1 MLLACTKQHSCS
13 PTAQPLNSFTSSGRL
28 VVLGDWEFRR
38 ALVNVAGAPG
48 VLLPARALQCPS
60 WTPSWA
66 APPAKQWP
74 RRLLRSPPPSQMAA
88 GLWQPLRAT
97 CPPKVHPKLLPWTL
111 GSRCWIC
118 SLPTRRW
125 SPSAAAPSA
134 LEASAAS
141 STDVEGIELHSIL
154 PLTSAAQ
161 VAGQPQAALDAPV
174 NDSAAKLVPSSQ
186 GDAPKAVLPGSR
198 FATWGN
204 ALRSIFRC

>member
-1 MLLACTKQHSCS
+1 MPFLDTLLGSAPSK
-13 PTAQPLNSFTSSGRL
+13 A
-28 VVLGDWEFRR
+28 
-38 ALVNVAGAPG
+38 VAKKAAA
-48 VLLPARALQCPS
+48 LPAALANGCGAV
-60 WTPSWA
+60 A
-66 APPAKQWP
+66 APASNLSSKGA
-74 RRLLRSPPPSQMAA
+74 SE
-88 GLWQPLRAT
+88 
-97 CPPKVHPKLLPWTL
+97 
-111 GSRCWIC
+111 
-118 SLPTRRW
+118 
-125 SPSAAAPSA
+125 AAALDAGKQVLDLQPSYPQMEPISSSASA